1 MELVTVITPTYNR
14 KSELKNLYY
23 SLCKQTNYDF
33 RWLIV
38 DDGSRDE
45 TDQYIEKIKRE
56 PKFKIEYIKK
66 ANGGKHTALNTGV
79 KQIKTELTMIVDSD
93 DCLLPDAIEIISGIY
108 SKYKDNMKI
117 GSFTFLK
124 IKSDGKVVVSLEEN
138 ELVANYI
145 KYRIKEN
152 RPGDMAE
159 VFRTNV
165 LKENQFPEFPNER
178 FLSEDVCWIEIG
190 KKYDSVYIN
199 KAIYECEYLQEGLT
213 SNDKPMK
220 FQSPCGSMARGK
232 ELMSRECGLKANIK
246 GAIIYNCYR
255 KCLVTEVP
263 KCLELSI
270 LNRILV
276 IVTIP
281 LGNLFYKKWKNEKN
295 KSILDKKM

>member
-93 DCLLPDAIEIISGIY
+93 DCLLPNAIEIISEIY

-124 IKSDGKVVVSLEEN
+124 IKSDGKAVVSLEEN

-178 FLSEDVCWIEIG
+178 FLSEDVCWIE
-190 KKYDSVYIN
+190 KV
-199 KAIYECEYLQEGLT
+199 
-213 SNDKPMK
+213 
-220 FQSPCGSMARGK
+220 
-232 ELMSRECGLKANIK
+232 
-246 GAIIYNCYR
+246 
-255 KCLVTEVP
+255 
-263 KCLELSI
+263 
-270 LNRILV
+270 
-276 IVTIP
+276 
-281 LGNLFYKKWKNEKN
+281 
-295 KSILDKKM
+295 

>member
-33 RWLIV
+33 RWLIA

-124 IKSDGKVVVSLEEN
+124 IKSDGKAVVSLEEN

-199 KAIYECEYLQEGLT
+199 KAIYECE
-213 SNDKPMK
+213 
-220 FQSPCGSMARGK
+220 
-232 ELMSRECGLKANIK
+232 
-246 GAIIYNCYR
+246 
-255 KCLVTEVP
+255 
-263 KCLELSI
+263 
-270 LNRILV
+270 
-276 IVTIP
+276 
-281 LGNLFYKKWKNEKN
+281 
-295 KSILDKKM
+295 